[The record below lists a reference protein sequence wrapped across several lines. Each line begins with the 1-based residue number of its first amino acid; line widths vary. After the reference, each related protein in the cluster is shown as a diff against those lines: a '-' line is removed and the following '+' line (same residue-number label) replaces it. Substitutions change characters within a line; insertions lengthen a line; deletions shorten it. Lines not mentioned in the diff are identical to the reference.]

1 MSEAPPPSSEEAH
14 HQPRADDEARGLRI
28 LPNFNP
34 KRFTWELS
42 RDAAMRWAVALAVI
56 ALMVGLLVFEAGGS
70 EVSLIAAVVV
80 IGGWIGMSL
89 VSAKVTRDLPE
100 LTAMVD
106 RDPAVAEDALVELL
120 ERKPLLRWLRLLLY
134 HRLAAVRHHQQR
146 FAETVMICRGVLAYP
161 LGPAEP
167 ARAHLLLLL
176 TESSLAIGDLYG
188 AYHALAGLAHTKL
201 SLTEALQ
208 RLALQTRYETM
219 IGADDAA
226 LWALDHKLSL
236 AELMPAAQCGSM
248 HALLAR
254 SADRAGR
261 DDLAGRLWSRAELLC
276 TPPHLDAMRRG
287 AWGTAI
293 VGGTP
298 QHMTVG

>member
-1 MSEAPPPSSEEAH
+1 MSEATEQNQQAPE
-14 HQPRADDEARGLRI
+14 QDADASRDLRI

-34 KRFTWELS
+34 KRFAWELA
-42 RDAAMRWAVALAVI
+42 RDAAMRWVVVVAVVL
-56 ALMVGLLVFEAGGS
+56 LMVGLFVRDAGGS
-70 EVSLIAAVVV
+70 VVSLIAAVVV

-146 FAETVMICRGVLAYP
+146 YAETVMICRGILSYP

-176 TESSLAIGDLYG
+176 TESSLAIGDVYG
-188 AYHALAGLAHTKL
+188 AYHALAGLAHAKL

-208 RLALQTRYETM
+208 RLALQTRYEAM

-226 LWALDHKLSL
+226 LWALDHKLAL
-236 AELMPAAQCGSM
+236 AELMPAPQCGSM

-276 TPPHLDAMRRG
+276 APPHLDAMRQG
-287 AWGTAI
+287 AWGTGI

>member
-1 MSEAPPPSSEEAH
+1 
-14 HQPRADDEARGLRI
+14 
-28 LPNFNP
+28 
-34 KRFTWELS
+34 
-42 RDAAMRWAVALAVI
+42 
-56 ALMVGLLVFEAGGS
+56 
-70 EVSLIAAVVV
+70 VSLIAAVVV

-89 VSAKVTRDLPE
+89 VSAKVTRDLPQ

-106 RDPAVAEDALVELL
+106 SNPAVAEDALVDLL

-146 FAETVMICRGVLAYP
+146 HAETVMICRGVLSYP

-176 TESSLAIGDLYG
+176 TESSLAIGDVYG
-188 AYHALAGLAHTKL
+188 AYHALTGLAHAKL

-208 RLALQTRYETM
+208 RLALQTRYESM

-226 LWALDHKLSL
+226 LWALEHKLAL
-236 AELMPAAQCGSM
+236 AELMPAVQCGSL
-248 HALLAR
+248 HALWAR

-261 DDLAGRLWSRAELLC
+261 DDLAGWLWSRAELLC
-276 TPPHLDAMRRG
+276 TPPHLDAMRQG
-287 AWGTAI
+287 AWGAGI